1 MKRSARLPLFF
12 ALVFA
17 GLACNMQRV
26 LDPSLPTS
34 TLASQVL
41 TSTSVPPTAAVTPL
55 PTLSVQTRVES
66 ADLLFLYGDWDR
78 ALRAYQQ
85 SLDDATQDDLRAASL
100 LGMGRSYIELE
111 RYEEAHQS
119 LDTLLGLFPDSP
131 QAADAYFALAHL
143 AELEDEPAAA
153 AQAYQDYLSRRTGVI
168 DAYAQEWRG
177 DSLVQAGD
185 LGGALSAYTLAL
197 AASRLS
203 DTITVQYKIAN
214 VYNQQQD
221 YSAALAAYQAIFD
234 GTTNEYLKAEMDL
247 NIGRVYISMGN
258 TAEAYARYQHA
269 VANYPLAYSAYA
281 ALVELVSADQTVDD
295 LQRGLIDYYTATNT
309 TDAGNRAEL
318 YGVAIAAFDRYL
330 QTAPADHDDTA
341 HYFRG
346 LALYAT
352 GDYSQAVNEFNHIIN
367 EHAFGEHWVDAFL
380 EKADIQWRAQDN
392 YDGAIETLQGF
403 VASTPSQ
410 PAAAEFLFT
419 AGQIAEIGGRLT
431 LASEI
436 WPRVAN
442 EYPASEFAYQ
452 ALFNAGIARYRLEDY
467 VGAQSLFARANQAA
481 LGLEQEAQSLFW
493 VAKAQQA
500 QSDEASATA
509 TWQQVVSLDPTG
521 YYSERAADIIAGRP
535 PFDPPAG
542 YAADYDEAAERQE
555 AEDWIRSTFAL
566 PTETD
571 LTDLGSLQNDARFL
585 RGSEL
590 WRLGEYEA
598 ARAEFESLRL
608 ALTSDPANSYRLANY
623 LKDLG
628 LYRTAIFAARE
639 VLNMAGL
646 SDAGTLS
653 APTYFNRIRF
663 GTYYRELVEPEANGE
678 GIDPYFLYSMMR
690 QESLFEGFVTS
701 SAGARGLLQILP
713 GTGEEQATLSGWP
726 PDFEADD
733 LYRPVVS
740 IRLGTD
746 YLARQLHAF
755 DYDYYAALAA
765 YNGGPGNADY
775 WQSLAK
781 GDPDLFVEVVQFQET
796 ADHIRSIY
804 ELFDIYRNLYGQD

>member
-1 MKRSARLPLFF
+1 
-12 ALVFA
+12 
-17 GLACNMQRV
+17 MQRV
-26 LDPSLPTS
+26 LDPSLPTT
-34 TLASQVL
+34 TLASQAL
-41 TSTSVPPTAAVTPL
+41 TSTSAPPTEAVTPL
-55 PTLSVQTRVES
+55 PTLSTQTRVES
-66 ADLLFLYGDWDR
+66 ADLLFLYGDWEG
-78 ALRAYQQ
+78 ALRAYQGA
-85 SLDDATQDDLRAASL
+85 LDDTSDDDVRAASL
-100 LGMGRSYIELE
+100 LGMARSYIELE
-111 RYEEAHQS
+111 RYDEAKQA
-119 LDTLLGLFPDSP
+119 LNTLLNLFPDAS
-131 QAADAYFALAHL
+131 QSADAYFALARV
-143 AELEDEPAAA
+143 AEFEADSAAA
-153 AQAYQDYLSRRTGVI
+153 AENYENYLAKRAGII

-177 DSLVQAGD
+177 DALVEAGD
-185 LGGALSAYTLAL
+185 FEAALSAYTLAL
-197 AASRLS
+197 AAPRLG
-203 DTITVQYKIAN
+203 DTVSVQYKIAN
-214 VYNQQQD
+214 VYNLQQN

-234 GTTNEYLKAEMDL
+234 TTTNEYLKAEMDL
-247 NIGRVYISMGN
+247 NIGRVYINMGQ
-258 TAEAYARYQHA
+258 TADAYAQYQHA

-281 ALVELVSADQTVDD
+281 ALVELVGANQTVDD

-352 GDYSQAVNEFNHIIN
+352 GDYSQAVSEFNHIIN

-392 YDGAIETLQGF
+392 YDAAIETLEGF

-419 AGQIAEIGGRLT
+419 AGKIAEIGGRLT

-452 ALFNAGIARYRLEDY
+452 ALFNAGIGRYRLEDY
-467 VGAQSLFARANQAA
+467 VGSQSLFAGANQAA

-500 QSDEASATA
+500 QGDEEGANASWVQVAT
-509 TWQQVVSLDPTG
+509 LDPTG
-521 YYSERAADIIAGRP
+521 YYSERAADILANRP
-535 PFDPPAG
+535 PFDPPTS
-542 YAADYDEAAERQE
+542 YVADYDQAAERQE

-566 PTETD
+566 PVDTD
-571 LTDLGSLQNDARFL
+571 LSGLGSLQNDARFL

-608 ALTSDPANSYRLANY
+608 DLTSDPANSYRLANY

-646 SDAGTLS
+646 SDSGTLN

-663 GTYYRELVEPEANGE
+663 GTYYRELVEPEANSE
-678 GIDPYFLYSMMR
+678 NIDPYFVYSMMR

-713 GTGEEQATLSGWP
+713 STGEEAATLSGWP
-726 PDFEADD
+726 PDFEPDD

-755 DYDYYAALAA
+755 DNDYYAALAA

-804 ELFDIYRNLYGQD
+804 ELFGIYRDLYGQTE